1 VLKTIR
7 VPPPDRPSIEMQRDP
22 KFQEVV
28 TEIRD
33 VIDRLESSNR
43 AGD

>member
-1 VLKTIR
+1 
-7 VPPPDRPSIEMQRDP
+7 MQRDP
-22 KFQEVV
+22 KFQAVV

-33 VIDRLESSNR
+33 AIDRLESSNR

>member
-1 VLKTIR
+1 MPGERGRESPL
-7 VPPPDRPSIEMQRDP
+7 SINMQRDP
-22 KFQEVV
+22 KFQAVV